1 MDTAGP
7 SGLEA
12 NKDKYEEIE
21 DCNSN
26 SSMTSIVSSYSTRN
40 NQYVQPTLKQL
51 FKQNRSYEGKPNYK
65 KKKLEHLLIHIF
77 LFILEG
83 GDKHAS
89 ITNSLIYMICKDL
102 LPLGCTEKQG
112 MRRFLK
118 TVVPMYRPPSR
129 KKV

>member
-1 MDTAGP
+1 MFNP
-7 SGLEA
+7 HL
-12 NKDKYEEIE
+12 N
-21 DCNSN
+21 
-26 SSMTSIVSSYSTRN
+26 SYSNKT
-40 NQYVQPTLKQL
+40 VVMKVSLII
-51 FKQNRSYEGKPNYK
+51 

>member
-65 KKKLEHLLIHIF
+65 KKTGASTYTYIF
-77 LFILEG
+77 VYF
-83 GDKHAS
+83 
-89 ITNSLIYMICKDL
+89 
-102 LPLGCTEKQG
+102 
-112 MRRFLK
+112 RRW
-118 TVVPMYRPPSR
+118 R
-129 KKV
+129 